1 MLPCNTKAIFKAQ
14 EMYFMDQTEP
24 KVTNK
29 RKFQSTAKKKLFKP
43 RGIFLARGHVIY
55 EADVGNSALFG
66 AQFIFSF

>member
-29 RKFQSTAKKKLFKP
+29 RKFQSTAKRKLFKP
-43 RGIFLARGHVIY
+43 RGHVIY